1 MEPTCG
7 CAVVEGSQRILR
19 PLWGFP
25 LTIAVDTTGKPLGRQ
40 AQQVDLIVRDRV
52 GGVSWRER
60 LEVRFE
66 VVRASVSSTKR

>member
-52 GGVSWRER
+52 GGVS
-60 LEVRFE
+60 
-66 VVRASVSSTKR
+66 